1 MTKTSKL
8 NKLSGVALALG
19 VAVTSLSGSAFAQTT
34 TTGSGSTATSAEC
47 AGALGKVFGC
57 DGLIG
62 GTINLQSII
71 AFVFRILLIA
81 AILWVVYNI
90 VMAGMKIAGAREDA
104 DKRKEGLKSVVNAA
118 IGLVVSLSAFAITNT
133 VAKQV
138 GSEADINRAGIPCT
152 GTYIPVGSTTSVS
165 ALGSMVNG
173 LCKDEFGNT
182 LTPAPTSVP
191 AAV

>member
-8 NKLSGVALALG
+8 NKLGGLALALG
-19 VAVTSLSGSAFAQTT
+19 VAVTTLGGSAFAQTT
-34 TTGSGSTATSAEC
+34 NTTGTGATDTEC
-47 AGALGKVFGC
+47 SSALGRVFGC

-138 GSEADINRAGIPCT
+138 GSEADISRAGIPCT
-152 GTYIPVGSTTSVS
+152 GTYVSNGTNVS
-165 ALGSMVNG
+165 AVGSMVNG
-173 LCKDEFGNT
+173 VCKDEFGNP
-182 LTPAPTSVP
+182 LTPAPTQDP
-191 AAV
+191 R